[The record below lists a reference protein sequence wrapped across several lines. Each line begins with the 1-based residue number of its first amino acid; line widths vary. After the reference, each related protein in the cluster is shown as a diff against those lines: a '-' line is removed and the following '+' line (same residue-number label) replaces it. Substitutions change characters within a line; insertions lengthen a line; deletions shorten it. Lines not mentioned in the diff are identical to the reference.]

1 MLTEKNNATENKAIV
16 RRYLEEVWTKR
27 SPEALEEF
35 YPSYDLVEQEGPAEQ
50 VLPSLDDAIE
60 YVRRVQAAFPDLSVT
75 IQDIIAEEDRVA
87 VRTTWQGTYAGEP
100 IGGIDPTNE
109 TVTVSGNVI
118 WRIVEG
124 KVVRIWG
131 TQDEVLYEL
140 GVMPNLEEP
149 GAVFFKFPFWRC

>member
-35 YPSYDLVEQEGPAEQ
+35 YPSYDLVEQEGPAKQ

-140 GVMPNLEEP
+140 GVMPYLEEP